1 MGPIVCHGQC
11 ELVPHCVTVD
21 SVGEQSPLTRPHPR
35 SHTPEERKVK
45 ENMLLLNDNC

>member
-35 SHTPEERKVK
+35 SHTPEEGKVK